1 MKFFSNK
8 DNMKNTEEIKDINLL
23 RFLIGK
29 ASEEIRV
36 NVPDRIDF
44 QTKLFEII
52 ENCYDNSEGYDL
64 IIITKDGVEYYV
76 HENILFN
83 FEYFKIKYNN
93 EKKILLN
100 EYSSTS
106 IELIIQLFY
115 NKTITVPNNFND
127 IMDIFDFLNM
137 NCLFEDSLNLLKKL
151 ELYILNEEDTISLLE
166 IYSNHYNLNYPNEIT
181 EYWNTFYSKL
191 FDFISNRKD
200 LDHYFNIYKYFFDKN
215 EKIIEKIKLMIYDI
229 CNEKN
234 YSKIF
239 FQFSEIDIN
248 FDIDSFLKR
257 FKHENDITSI
267 LIKNQIEL
275 NFIKKE
281 IILIKSENIDLKN
294 EIKEIKKLLLK
305 NQN

>member
-1 MKFFSNK
+1 
-8 DNMKNTEEIKDINLL
+8 
-23 RFLIGK
+23 
-29 ASEEIRV
+29 
-36 NVPDRIDF
+36 
-44 QTKLFEII
+44 
-52 ENCYDNSEGYDL
+52 
-64 IIITKDGVEYYV
+64 
-76 HENILFN
+76 
-83 FEYFKIKYNN
+83 
-93 EKKILLN
+93 
-100 EYSSTS
+100 
-106 IELIIQLFY
+106 
-115 NKTITVPNNFND
+115 
-127 IMDIFDFLNM
+127 
-137 NCLFEDSLNLLKKL
+137 
-151 ELYILNEEDTISLLE
+151 
-166 IYSNHYNLNYPNEIT
+166 
-181 EYWNTFYSKL
+181 
-191 FDFISNRKD
+191 
-200 LDHYFNIYKYFFDKN
+200 
-215 EKIIEKIKLMIYDI
+215 MIYDI